1 MDAKIMA
8 LNALRRVGSASTGGE
23 IWKFLNDTCENYEDR
38 KFLKSNFP
46 AEDQNIRE
54 ILTELVK
61 KGLAINSNLRP
72 IGPPIILIL
81 GHILA
86 IED

>member
-61 KGLAINSNLRP
+61 KGLAASSVRVNTA
-72 IGPPIILIL
+72 LIEYKPL
-81 GHILA
+81 NWIA
-86 IED
+86 NVS